1 MVMQEIVSHSWQS
14 IMRNRLRSLLTM
26 LGIVWG
32 LVTVV
37 LLLGYG
43 SSVGNSIL
51 TAFMGIGNNVI
62 MIWGGQTSMQAG
74 GQRAGQRVR
83 WKYEDLQAIRD
94 EVPLVKNVS
103 AEWDDNYGFK
113 RGNKVIT
120 VSTKNIQLP
129 YGEMRKLKVEE
140 GRYFQEADFTEHRR
154 VVIFGPNA
162 AKKVFGGILPV
173 GQFVGLNGQQ
183 FEVIGVLERKIQ
195 DASNNGPDNENAFLP
210 FETAREVFDFRDPQM
225 IVFQPVSP
233 ELGNKAFEAVRAV
246 LARRHNFHPKDEKAT
261 PGWNTIEDVADL
273 KTFSISLQVILGF
286 IGALTLGVGG
296 VGVMN
301 IMLVSVTERTK
312 EVGLRKALGARKRDI
327 ALQFLAEALV
337 LTFIAGFAGM
347 LVSILLAKAIPP
359 MPLYAESFKMSNH
372 EGDIIL
378 EASPMIMSISFVIL
392 SLVGIFA
399 GMWPAMKAAN
409 MDPVV
414 ALRYE

>member
-1 MVMQEIVSHSWQS
+1 MVLSEIVSHSWQS
-14 IMRNRLRSLLTM
+14 ILRNRLRSVLTM

-43 SSVGNSIL
+43 NSVGNNVLS
-51 TAFMGIGNNVI
+51 AFMGIGNHVI
-62 MIWGGQTSMQAG
+62 MMWGGQTSMQSG
-74 GQRAGQRVR
+74 GERAGKRVR
-83 WKYEDLQAIRD
+83 FKYEDIQAIRD

-103 AEWDDNYGFK
+103 GEVDSNYGFK
-113 RGNKVIT
+113 RGNKV
-120 VSTKNIQLP
+120 VSISVKNVQLP
-129 YGEMRKLKVEE
+129 YAEMRKLRIAE
-140 GRYFQEADFTEHRR
+140 GRYFQEADFVEHRR
-154 VVIFGPNA
+154 VVIFGPHA
-162 AKKVFGGILPV
+162 AKKVFGGTPPV

-183 FEVIGVLERKIQ
+183 FEVIGVLEKKIQ

-233 ELGNKAFEAVRAV
+233 QVAGKALEAVRAT
-246 LARRHNFHPKDEKAT
+246 LARRHHFHPKDEKAT
-261 PGWNTIEDVADL
+261 PEWNTVENEAEL

-327 ALQFLAEALV
+327 AWQFLAEALV
-337 LTFIAGFAGM
+337 LTFIAGLAGM
-347 LVSILLAKAIPP
+347 IVAMALATAIPP
-359 MPLYAESFKMSNH
+359 MPLYAEDFKMANN

-378 EASPMIMSISFVIL
+378 EASPLIMAVSFVIL
-392 SLVGIFA
+392 SVVGIFS
-399 GMWPAMKAAN
+399 GMWPAMKAAS

>member
-1 MVMQEIVSHSWQS
+1 MELREIFSHSWQS
-14 IMRNRLRSLLTM
+14 ILRNRLRSVLTM

-43 SSVGNSIL
+43 NSVGNNVVS
-51 TAFMGIGNNVI
+51 AFMGIGNHVI
-62 MIWGGQTSMQAG
+62 MMWGGQTSMQSG
-74 GQRAGQRVR
+74 GERAGKRVR
-83 WKYEDLQAIRD
+83 FKYEDIQAIRD

-103 AEWDDNYGFK
+103 GEVDSNYGFK
-113 RGNKVIT
+113 RGNKI
-120 VSTKNIQLP
+120 VSVSVKNVQLP
-129 YGEMRKLKVEE
+129 YGEMRKLRIAE
-140 GRYFQEADFTEHRR
+140 GRYFQEADFLEHRR

-162 AKKVFGGILPV
+162 AKKVFGGTPAV

-183 FEVIGVLERKIQ
+183 FEVIGLLELKIQ

-210 FETAREVFDFRDPQM
+210 FETAAEVFDFRDPQM
-225 IVFQPVSP
+225 IVFQPVNP
-233 ELGNKAFEAVRAV
+233 DVAGKALEAVRAT
-246 LARRHNFHPKDEKAT
+246 LARRHHFHPKDEKAT
-261 PGWNTIEDVADL
+261 PEWNTVENEAEL

-327 ALQFLAEALV
+327 AWQFLAEALV
-337 LTFIAGFAGM
+337 LTFIAGLVGM
-347 LVSILLAKAIPP
+347 LVAVLLAKAIPP
-359 MPLYAESFKMSNH
+359 MPLYGADFKMPNN

-378 EASPMIMSISFVIL
+378 EASPMIMAVSFIIL
-392 SLVGIFA
+392 SVVGIFS
-399 GMWPAMKAAN
+399 GMWPAMKAAG